1 MLLTAK
7 RLVMKMIARASTQI
21 QKPLEEV
28 FEGIVSPEKMTNY
41 FISEDSGRMET
52 GATLQWN
59 TEGWANFLAA

>member
-1 MLLTAK
+1 MLTAK

>member
-1 MLLTAK
+1 MLTAK
-7 RLVMKMIARASTQI
+7 RLVMKMIARASTKI